1 MDDSFNKVFIGSGLV
16 AELFLHALIYHKGE
30 SPEDFYVIGKRAE
43 RCRELMQKYKIRANT
58 NPDMFISKAK
68 VVVLA
73 VDIDC
78 LQDIPDLVASI
89 RDKVPP
95 NALINSIT
103 PHLKIAE
110 IEKYFPNHPVL
121 RLGLNLS
128 VISGAGVGTFCCGS
142 VDKEDTRSLAQFLV
156 GCFGEVI
163 EVDTEEN
170 FERIWNLIFAS
181 SCGNYLSFNCQIDAM
196 LKMGLNPAL
205 AKKIVVNVYKGTAET
220 FDKKFDDDI
229 LKNAFDYTGIF
240 ESGLKIQENLGI
252 IAEIDRATHT
262 NPLELQKNL
271 EANLEKIRNAVKISE
286 NEKVAV
292 HYKYWS

>member
-1 MDDSFNKVFIGSGLV
+1 MDNSFNKVFIGSGLM
-16 AELFLHALIYHKGE
+16 AEIFLHALINQKGE

-43 RCRELMQKYKIRANT
+43 RCRQLMQKYKIRANT

-78 LQDIPDLVASI
+78 MQDIPDLAASI
-89 RDKVPP
+89 MDKVPP
-95 NALINSIT
+95 NALINSVT
-103 PHLKIAE
+103 PNLKIAE
-110 IEKYFPNHPVL
+110 IEKYFPNHPVV
-121 RLGLNLS
+121 RLGLNFS
-128 VISGAGVGTFCCGS
+128 IISGAGVGTFCCGS

-156 GCFGEVI
+156 ACFGEAI

-170 FERIWNLIFAS
+170 FEKVWNLIFAS

-220 FDKKFDDDI
+220 FDKKFEDDI
-229 LKNAFDYTGIF
+229 LKRAFDYTGVF
-240 ESGLKIQENLGI
+240 EAGLKIQEELGMVE
-252 IAEIDRATHT
+252 AIDKATHT

-271 EANLEKIRNAVKISE
+271 EDNLEKIRAALK
-286 NEKVAV
+286 NEVTEKNSV